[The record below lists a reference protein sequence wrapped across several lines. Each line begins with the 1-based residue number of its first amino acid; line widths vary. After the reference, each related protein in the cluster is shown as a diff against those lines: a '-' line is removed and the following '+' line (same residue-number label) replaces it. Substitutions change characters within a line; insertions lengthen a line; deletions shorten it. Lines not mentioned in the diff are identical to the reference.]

1 VDMMKTGIIDPT
13 KVTRT
18 ALQNASSVASLMLTT
33 SVMISELPEEEKK
46 MPPMPGGGM
55 EGMY

>member
-1 VDMMKTGIIDPT
+1 
-13 KVTRT
+13 
-18 ALQNASSVASLMLTT
+18 MLTT
-33 SVMISELPEEEKK
+33 SVMIAELPEEEKK